1 MSLIRRRASVCLQ
14 SEGATGVN
22 LCQGALLG
30 VGWGWGWGLC
40 LVFGKDLR
48 DMIPRAVAA
57 RVGLS

>member
-1 MSLIRRRASVCLQ
+1 MSLIRRRLSVCLQ

-22 LCQGALLG
+22 LRQGDQSGG
-30 VGWGWGWGLC
+30 VGEG

-57 RVGLS
+57 HVRLS

>member
-22 LCQGALLG
+22 LCQGA
-30 VGWGWGWGLC
+30 VGEWGWGLC

>member
-22 LCQGALLG
+22 LRQGDRSG
-30 VGWGWGWGLC
+30 GGPGEG

-48 DMIPRAVAA
+48 DMIPLAVAA
-57 RVGLS
+57 HVGLS

>member
-1 MSLIRRRASVCLQ
+1 MPLIRRRASVCLQ
-14 SEGATGVN
+14 SEGPTGVN
-22 LCQGALLG
+22 LRQGNLLG
-30 VGWGWGWGLC
+30 VGGGGGEG